1 MKLINYI
8 IWALFHAL
16 QLGKQSGTM
25 KCHFCGTQNS
35 KISKFSAASFFGVL
49 KDYFMIDEKNAAYT
63 SYVK

>member
-8 IWALFHAL
+8 IWALFHGL

-35 KISKFSAASFFGVL
+35 KISKFSAASFF
-49 KDYFMIDEKNAAYT
+49 FFRRFEKLLYD
-63 SYVK
+63 